1 MLKTLRF
8 QIFVFFETNTLL
20 DMSLRA
26 LQTPTRVSK
35 STTMD
40 SNVIL
45 DCIH

>member
-1 MLKTLRF
+1 MLLRF